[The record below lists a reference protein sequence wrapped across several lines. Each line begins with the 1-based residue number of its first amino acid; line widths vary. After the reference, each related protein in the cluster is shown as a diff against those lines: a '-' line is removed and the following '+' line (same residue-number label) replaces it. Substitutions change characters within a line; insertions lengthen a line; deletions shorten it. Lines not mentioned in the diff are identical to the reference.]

1 MARRSARSIVSARLP
16 RGSKPATAGPS
27 GTWRRLPAWSRSMR
41 CAPRSGR
48 RSERAE
54 AVVARPAHLMAA
66 LLELDRPARLLR
78 NDSRMPGIA
87 IRHGNASQE
96 KKFDRVPAIELGRKA
111 DFLLNQKFAA
121 TVALKRTALQQLVFL
136 GRPARDDRG
145 GIDDQDSAR
154 MKAFELACKIGR
166 PAPDDHIRIALDR

>member
-121 TVALKRTALQQLVFL
+121 TVALKRTALQQLDEAGLVRQHLVFL

-166 PAPDDHIRIALDR
+166 P